1 MANDAFYGYSP
12 DSKKEVDGNRLDRL
26 NPYEFRKGMDYE
38 LTNLGCSRLAE
49 SSVEEREK
57 ATESVLK
64 NLEENGGYY
73 TSLITYET
81 AFKGVDKAPTFKQW
95 LAEQDD
101 FKMQEVDYKFK
112 GDKME
117 ELKETIKSK
126 VRKMILENDGREVNK
141 SKLTQLL
148 RSDIKKAKDKGD
160 DKMHSILKSHLPKL
174 KNSKSDQAAISILKN
189 LDTKLSKTFGE
200 DFEIVNSYLAEG
212 KRFKKIVLENDELVD
227 DDIKL
232 DLDGVPTVDSDE
244 NPDLMKNLNQFKD
257 DDSEKVKEAA
267 KEGPDVKGAKGK
279 AKQLKA
285 LDKEEAALGKE
296 KEKCQAAFEKPLA
309 RYKDGKL
316 TSSEYT
322 EQTKE
327 HTDRIK
333 EINARLKE
341 IETEI
346 GEIDLAEKLGRREVA
361 KSMMEKTTH
370 LEILNIIKEA
380 GVSLHEG
387 SGGVKVY
394 YEIAKTAYQEG
405 FMAGLH
411 KNN

>member
-12 DSKKEVDGNRLDRL
+12 DSKKEADGNRLDRL

-81 AFKGVDKAPTFKQW
+81 TFKGVDKAPTFKQW

-101 FKMQEVDYKFK
+101 VRMQEVDYKFK

-160 DKMHSILKSHLPKL
+160 DKMHSILKSYLPKL

-189 LDTKLSKTFGE
+189 LDTKLSKAFGE

-212 KRFKKIVLENDELVD
+212 KRFKKMILENDDLID
-227 DDIKL
+227 KDIKL

-244 NPDLMKNLNQFKD
+244 NPDLMKNLKQFKT

-267 KEGPDVKGAKGK
+267 KEAPDVKGAKGK
-279 AKQLKA
+279 AKQLKS
-285 LDKEEAALGKE
+285 LDKEKEALSKE
-296 KEKCQAAFEKPLA
+296 KEKCQVAFEKPLA

-327 HTDRIK
+327 HTARIK
-333 EINARLKE
+333 EINVRLKE
-341 IETEI
+341 IEKEI
-346 GEIDLAEKLGRREVA
+346 EEIDLAERLGRREVA

-380 GVSLHEG
+380 GISLHEG
-387 SGGVKVY
+387 SEGVKAY

-411 KNN
+411 KNK

>member
-1 MANDAFYGYSP
+1 MANNAFYGYSP
-12 DSKKEVDGNRLDRL
+12 NPTKEVDGNRLDKL

-38 LTNLGCSRLAE
+38 LTNIGCSRLAE
-49 SSVEEREK
+49 SSIEDREK

-81 AFKGVDKAPTFKQW
+81 TFRGNDKAPTFKQW

-101 FKMQEVDYKFK
+101 VRMQEVDYKFK

-141 SKLTQLL
+141 SKLIQLL
-148 RSDIKKAKDKGD
+148 RNDIKKAKDKGD
-160 DKMHSILKSHLPKL
+160 DKMYSILKSHLPKL
-174 KNSKSDQAAISILKN
+174 KNSKSDQAAISILKD
-189 LDTKLSKTFGE
+189 LDTKLSKAFGE

-212 KRFKKIVLENDELVD
+212 KRFKKMILENDDLID
-227 DDIKL
+227 KDIKL

-244 NPDLMKNLNQFKD
+244 NPDLMKNLKQFKT

-267 KEGPDVKGAKGK
+267 KDAPDVKGAKGK
-279 AKQLKA
+279 AKQLKS
-285 LDKEEAALGKE
+285 LEKEEASLGKE
-296 KEKCQAAFEKPLA
+296 KIRCQAAFEKPLA
-309 RYKDGKL
+309 KYKDGKL

-322 EQTKE
+322 TQTKE
-327 HTDRIK
+327 HTDKIK
-333 EINARLKE
+333 EINSRLKE
-341 IETEI
+341 IEKEKDDI
-346 GEIDLAEKLGRREVA
+346 NLSEKLGRREVA
-361 KSMMEKTTH
+361 KSMMEKSTH

-380 GVSLHEG
+380 GVSLNEG
-387 SGGVKVY
+387 SAGIKVH

-405 FMAGLH
+405 FMAGIH
-411 KNN
+411 KKH

>member
-1 MANDAFYGYSP
+1 MANNAYYGYTP
-12 DSKKEVDGNRLDRL
+12 KKEEISAGSTGNRLDRI

-38 LTNLGCSRLAE
+38 LTGLGCSRLAE

-64 NLEENGGYY
+64 NLEENHPAYY
-73 TSLITYET
+73 SGLIQYET
-81 AFKGVDKAPTFKQW
+81 EYRGRDKKPTFKQW
-95 LAEQDD
+95 IKEFYEENNMKEVGDT
-101 FKMQEVDYKFK
+101 FKN
-112 GDKME
+112 DKME

-189 LDTKLSKTFGE
+189 LDTKLSKAFGE

-212 KRFKKIVLENDELVD
+212 KRFKKMILENDELMDDETELDVD
-227 DDIKL
+227 GIPVV
-232 DLDGVPTVDSDE
+232 DLDNDVED
-244 NPDLMKNLNQFKD
+244 
-257 DDSEKVKEAA
+257 VKEEEDEEAIA
-267 KEGPDVKGAKGK
+267 KKTAVKGAKGK

-296 KEKCQAAFEKPLA
+296 KERAQTSFEKPLA
-309 RYKDGKL
+309 KYKDGKL
-316 TSSEYT
+316 TASEYS

-327 HTDRIK
+327 LTDRIK
-333 EINARLKE
+333 EINDRLKE
-341 IETEI
+341 IETER
-346 GEIDLAEKLGRREVA
+346 GEIDLAERLGRREVA
-361 KSMMEKTTH
+361 KSMMEKATH

-380 GVSLHEG
+380 GISLHEG
-387 SGGVKVY
+387 SEGVKAY